1 MNQRTAS
8 LLLSLIILHPVSSG
22 IRAANATSPAMIAP
36 SRNLQIVGTWQ
47 SAQFGRQTLTTKSD
61 GTAELKM
68 RLTPMAAV
76 LYGKEVT
83 LQLKWT
89 LDGDNLTQHVVD
101 GSPERSVQ
109 KLTQKY
115 GHTYSYRILKLSDS
129 QLVVEDT
136 TSGKVCHWES
146 LPVVAA
152 NN

>member
-1 MNQRTAS
+1 
-8 LLLSLIILHPVSSG
+8 
-22 IRAANATSPAMIAP
+22 
-36 SRNLQIVGTWQ
+36 
-47 SAQFGRQTLTTKSD
+47 
-61 GTAELKM
+61 M

-89 LDGDNLTQHVVD
+89 LDGDNLTQHIID
-101 GSPERSVQ
+101 GLPERSVQ

-115 GHTYSYRILKLSDS
+115 GHTYSYRILELSDS

-136 TSGKVCHWES
+136 TSGKVCHWDS
-146 LPVVAA
+146 LPAVAA